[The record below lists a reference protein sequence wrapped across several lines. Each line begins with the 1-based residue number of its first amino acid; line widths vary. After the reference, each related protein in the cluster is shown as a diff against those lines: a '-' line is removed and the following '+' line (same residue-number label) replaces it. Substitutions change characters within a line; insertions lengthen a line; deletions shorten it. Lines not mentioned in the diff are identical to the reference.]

1 MTEETLLTFPCDFP
15 LKIVGKANAD
25 FEALVQT
32 ALHKHFPGISEKAIY
47 KRPSKD
53 GNFLAITAMVHA
65 ESKAQ
70 LDAVYQ
76 ELTASPLVLMML

>member
-15 LKIVGKANAD
+15 LKVVGKATPE
-25 FEALVQT
+25 FEALVLT
-32 ALHKHFPGISEKAIY
+32 ALHQHFPGIPEKAIY

-53 GNFLAITAMVHA
+53 GNFLAITALVYA
-65 ESKAQ
+65 ESKPQ
-70 LDAVYQ
+70 LDAIYQ